1 VQTLLMQTREV
12 ALLGWEQYAVGNL
25 FFKPDEETLQE
36 SERVSVTTC
45 GVARV
50 GKKECYRLGF
60 GDD

>member
-1 VQTLLMQTREV
+1 MQTREV

-60 GDD
+60 GND